1 MRKSNLATAN
11 QHYLEGRFD
20 EARAAYQNVI
30 AIEPSNAE
38 ALERLGAIALVQ
50 NNCGEAQ
57 RFFEE
62 ASHSRP
68 SYRQFWP
75 MTADLDYRLAMTH
88 YRQDEFGAAS
98 ARFRKAAGPMAI
110 GPFRELRALADH
122 TALLA
127 ESPCYVI
134 EGAEEN
140 RVAFVATDP
149 LPVFEVS
156 VNGHEP
162 LNFFLDTGGA
172 EVILDRDAAALVG
185 AKVCAA
191 MRSDYAGQKTTA
203 TGLGRVDSVKLGDL
217 VVRGVPIHTLDVKSM
232 SSVFDREVHGIIGTR
247 LLMHFLSTI
256 DYVNG
261 ALILRRRGAP
271 HANHAVPSQ
280 APNPVAVIPF
290 WLAEMHCML
299 AWGSVNG
306 SEPMLFFVDTGL
318 AGAAFTASEAV
329 LQQAG
334 IAIDWSTATPSVG
347 GAGATRSVDFA
358 VGRLALGVGDNSVV
372 EAQLPGVAIQGS
384 VSILEGKLG
393 FRVGGL
399 ISHQFFRNRSITL
412 DFGAMKLVVR

>member
-1 MRKSNLATAN
+1 MRKSSLATAN

-20 EARAAYQNVI
+20 KAGAAYRDVI
-30 AIEPSNAE
+30 AGEPSNVE
-38 ALERLGAIALVQ
+38 ALERLGTIALLQ
-50 NNCGEAQ
+50 NECGEAQ
-57 RFFEE
+57 HFLEE
-62 ASHSRP
+62 ASRSRP
-68 SYRQFWP
+68 SYRRYWP
-75 MTADLDYRLAMTH
+75 MTADLDYRIAMTH
-88 YRQDEFGAAS
+88 YRKDEFGAAS
-98 ARFRKAAGPMAI
+98 TRFRKAAGPLAI

-127 ESPCYVI
+127 NGPCYVI
-134 EGAEEN
+134 EGPEEG
-140 RVAFVATDP
+140 RVAFLATDP
-149 LPVFEVS
+149 LPLFEVS
-156 VNGHEP
+156 VNGHGP

-172 EVILDRDAAALVG
+172 EVILDRDVATLVG
-185 AKVCAA
+185 ANVCGA

-203 TGLGRVDSVKLGDL
+203 TGLGRVDRVNLGGL

-232 SSVFDREVHGIIGTR
+232 SAVFDREVHGIIGTR

-261 ALILRRRGAP
+261 ALVLRRRDAP
-271 HANHAVPSQ
+271 DAGHAALSR
-280 APNPVAVIPF
+280 APDAVAVIPF

-299 AWGSVNG
+299 AWGSVND

-329 LQQAG
+329 LQRAG
-334 IAIDWSTATPSVG
+334 IAIDWSTATPGVG
-347 GAGATRSVDFA
+347 GAGATRSVNFVVD
-358 VGRLALGVGDNSVV
+358 RLALGVEDNSVV

-412 DFGAMKLVVR
+412 DFGAMKLVVW